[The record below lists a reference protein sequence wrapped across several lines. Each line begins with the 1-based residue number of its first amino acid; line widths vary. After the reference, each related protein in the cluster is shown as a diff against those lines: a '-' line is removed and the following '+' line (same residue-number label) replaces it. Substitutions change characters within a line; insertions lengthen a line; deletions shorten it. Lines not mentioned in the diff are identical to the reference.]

1 MEKQEKLRFLFPFEM
16 GTPWAQEEG
25 TVAGTFTGA
34 GDASHPRMG
43 MGWWEGLE
51 MIPAMLQTSRAE
63 QGLIPSPPSPPH
75 HPLHLQLSTVFCLI
89 VFSSSAF
96 TFFFFFS
103 PFISFF
109 ITVGWICKLRLLGVG
124 DGDRKAPKECS
135 YTRHSLSGYIHQKQI
150 RFGA

>member
-75 HPLHLQLSTVFCLI
+75 HALHLQLSTVFCLF

-96 TFFFFFS
+96 TFFS
-103 PFISFF
+103 PIYFLFHNPGLDMRAQA
-109 ITVGWICKLRLLGVG
+109 VGSRRRGQEGTKGVLLHT
-124 DGDRKAPKECS
+124 AF
-135 YTRHSLSGYIHQKQI
+135 LI
-150 RFGA
+150 